1 MFRDNVLFTE
11 RGLTGVVDFH
21 HAATGYLIYDLAVAA
36 NDWCN
41 DYDGVLDADRTLALL
56 RAYHGSGR

>member
-1 MFRDNVLFTE
+1 MFRDNVLFSE

-21 HAATGYLIYDLAVAA
+21 HAATGYWLYDLAVVA

-41 DYDGVLDADRTLALL
+41 DSGGVLDADRTLALL
-56 RAYHGSGR
+56 RA